1 MERVSI
7 ISGKQPILIVS
18 PHGYK
23 NDDENTATVAEA
35 IASVLNCY
43 AVINRGWERADDV
56 DIFNDKADCNNVS
69 HCHED
74 VVKDEFLD
82 PILRFRARIL
92 KRYTKV
98 HMYLIHGM
106 SDKHRINANDPG
118 LDIVVGYG
126 AGSPDSY
133 SCDPWRKDAF
143 INLLKDNG
151 LCAYEGKKGGQMSGW
166 AKNNMNQLFRKWY
179 TDPAVQ
185 SMQIEIV
192 HELRAD
198 NDTAQLTAEYL
209 AVAMSDMLGKTGY
222 SGNNRNKQY

>member
-1 MERVSI
+1 
-7 ISGKQPILIVS
+7 
-18 PHGYK
+18 
-23 NDDENTATVAEA
+23 
-35 IASVLNCY
+35 
-43 AVINRGWERADDV
+43 
-56 DIFNDKADCNNVS
+56 
-69 HCHED
+69 
-74 VVKDEFLD
+74 
-82 PILRFRARIL
+82 
-92 KRYTKV
+92 
-98 HMYLIHGM
+98 MYLIHGM
-106 SDKHRINANDPG
+106 SDKHRIKANDPS

-209 AVAMSDMLGKTGY
+209 AVAMSDMLGKPVITETTATNSINCLFFALLEILVQEIFVVLSEFEVIEANGQ
-222 SGNNRNKQY
+222 SSSRR